1 MALRLPARFRL
12 PPFLPAYAL
21 LCVVIAYA
29 AGSLWLGLARLDAIV
44 RFSESTAQSA
54 TMMRALE
61 SLQSAVSEVDS
72 AGRGYALSGDEAY
85 LQSFERGRRRIPPL
99 LAQLRDGM
107 RDDTA
112 KLAMIEGLV
121 PLIAEH
127 TSLSAST
134 IERRRSAPDAP
145 YETASDHRGK
155 ESADEIRITVE
166 AIEARER
173 DRLTRDNETLAVS
186 IRDARRDLYLMTV
199 LTLLLA
205 LALFRAVKRLKA
217 FLPFLPSDRTLAAA
231 SATSATPSSAS
242 DTGIGM
248 LLRDAALRIRLA
260 LSATPGDS
268 AKAAHLRALQSTTE
282 RALVENAEAAGD
294 RLPSRHNGDSVPMA
308 LSTLA
313 RAYSRPGGVMVKAT
327 IDQNVRVD
335 DAQKAFVLLRSAEWA
350 LEAIA
355 PRKHAGE
362 VSLQFSGHREDI
374 FLRVSALADQPDVP
388 ITLTPRETEEAAVL
402 QQAIASLS
410 GTLVVQESSIG
421 FALSVQLAARS

>member
-21 LCVVIAYA
+21 LCLVIAYA

-127 TSLSAST
+127 TTLSAST
-134 IERRRSAPDAP
+134 IERRRSTPDAP

-231 SATSATPSSAS
+231 SAASATPPAS
-242 DTGIGM
+242 DAGIGM
-248 LLRDAALRIRLA
+248 LLRDAALRIHLA

-282 RALVENAEAAGD
+282 RALVENAEIAGE
-294 RLPSRHNGDSVPMA
+294 RPPSRSDADSVPMA
-308 LSTLA
+308 LSMLA
-313 RAYSRPGGVMVKAT
+313 RAYSRPAGVMVKAT
-327 IDQNVRVD
+327 IDQNVRID
-335 DAQKAFVLLRSAEWA
+335 DPQKAFLLLRSAEWA

-362 VSLQFSGHREDI
+362 VSLQFTGHREDI

-388 ITLTPRETEEAAVL
+388 ITLTPREAEEAGVL
-402 QQAIASLS
+402 QRAIASLS
-410 GTLVVQESSIG
+410 GTLVVQESSTG
-421 FALSVQLAARS
+421 LALSVHLTARS